1 MAGIRVNDII
11 DVQITA
17 VTPEGDGVGFCPS
30 AGSESSK
37 KIFCFGAAAG
47 ETVRAR
53 VTKVTGSYA
62 AARPLNPPSSAKCT
76 SFPDC
81 GGCSL
86 LHFDYAETLRVKE
99 RHVADCL
106 ERIGGLRGFKLS
118 PMIPSPKTAGF
129 RNKTIYRFAQKD
141 GRLVCGFFRRGSHE
155 VVDASDCNSE
165 HPASRRISRA
175 FCGIWQRLR
184 LSVYDETKGTGLLR
198 ALMIRVSD
206 AGGEAMVCVCINASG
221 FPEQEALAASL
232 SEACP
237 EVVSVYV
244 NVNRSRGNT
253 ILGDEFKLIR
263 GAPVLRDNIGNAVF
277 DVPPEAFF
285 QVNPGAAELLYRKAL
300 SFAEA
305 GLPANAPKTL
315 LLDIYCGI
323 GSIGIYFAK
332 NSRAFG
338 GILGVEWTP
347 GACEAAGSNV
357 SLNGLDVPCEFF
369 AGDAGTVI
377 GEIISGSAGGKGG
390 GSAAKEMLGKAE
402 IAVIDPPRKGLDGTM
417 PALLSGLGLKRIV
430 YVSCNPSTLAR
441 DLARFAALGWEIPEA
456 CPVDMFPF
464 TGHVETVVLLSRK

>member
-1 MAGIRVNDII
+1 MTKISANYIVARLLKG
-11 DVQITA
+11 
-17 VTPEGDGVGFCPS
+17 PVG
-30 AGSESSK
+30 E
-37 KIFCFGAAAG
+37 
-47 ETVRAR
+47 
-53 VTKVTGSYA
+53 
-62 AARPLNPPSSAKCT
+62 KCA

-86 LHFDYAETLRVKE
+86 LHFDYAETLRIKE
-99 RHVADCL
+99 RYVADCL
-106 ERIGGLRGFKLS
+106 ERIGGFRDIDVS
-118 PMIPSPKTAGF
+118 PIVPSPKISGF
-129 RNKTIYRFAQKD
+129 RNKTVYRFAHRD

-165 HPASRRISRA
+165 HPVSQRISRA
-175 FCGIWQRLR
+175 FCGIWQKLG
-184 LSVYDETKGTGLLR
+184 LSIYDEDRGTGLLR

-206 AGGEAMVCVCINASG
+206 ACGEAMVCVCVNAPG

-232 SEACP
+232 SKACP

-253 ILGDEFKLIR
+253 ILGDEFKLIL
-263 GAPVLRDNIGNAVF
+263 GTPVLRDNIGNAVF

-285 QVNPGAAELLYRKAL
+285 QVNPGAAELLYQKAL
-300 SFAEA
+300 SYAEA
-305 GLPANAPKTL
+305 GLPANAPRKP

-332 NSRAFG
+332 NSRAFS

-347 GACEAAGSNV
+347 GACEAASANV
-357 SLNGLDVPCEFF
+357 RTNGIADECGFF

-377 GEIISGSAGGKGG
+377 KDVLSGTLAASTAGTLSVTK
-390 GSAAKEMLGKAE
+390 AKEMLESAE
-402 IAVIDPPRKGLDGTM
+402 TAVIDPPRKGLDGTM
-417 PALLSGLGLKRIV
+417 PALLSGLGLKKIV

-441 DLARFAALGWEIPEA
+441 DLARFASLGWEIKEA

-464 TGHVETVVLLSRK
+464 AGHVECVTLITRNR